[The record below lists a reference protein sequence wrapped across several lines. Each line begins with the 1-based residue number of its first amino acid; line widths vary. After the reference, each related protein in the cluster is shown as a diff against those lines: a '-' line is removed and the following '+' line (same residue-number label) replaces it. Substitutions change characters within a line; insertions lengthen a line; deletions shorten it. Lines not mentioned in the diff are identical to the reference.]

1 MTHILARLTLG
12 LVALAVRCS
21 SVLIQLTKSARAS
34 GSSAANL
41 AVNRRAKR
49 GNRIIV
55 LGSFGPISTGLMRVQ
70 NNTLNI
76 LGVIGV
82 FGIVAGDLKLQST
95 ARRDLH
101 SLKTELQSIIVISK
115 LFACEFTLKHFGKH
129 KVLLF
134 YHCVIIVVIHIFITP
149 C

>member
-12 LVALAVRCS
+12 LIALAVRCG

-34 GSSAANL
+34 GSSAADL

-49 GNRIIV
+49 GDGIIV
-55 LGSFGPISTGLMRVQ
+55 LRSFGPICTGLMRVQ
-70 NNTLNI
+70 NNTLDI

-82 FGIVAGDLKLQST
+82 LGIVAGNLKLQST
-95 ARRDLH
+95 ARRDLY
-101 SLKTELQSIIVISK
+101 SLKAELQSVIVIGK

-134 YHCVIIVVIHIFITP
+134 YHCVFIVVIHILITP